1 MALLRFALCWTV
13 ACVAALVL
21 AGAFPLS
28 GRPDLAGRP
37 AVAALA
43 LGDALLLAVLAKG
56 TVWFGI
62 GRLRWTSFVLA
73 GGAALLFAHGLF
85 HLWPER

>member
-1 MALLRFALCWTV
+1 
-13 ACVAALVL
+13 
-21 AGAFPLS
+21 
-28 GRPDLAGRP
+28 
-37 AVAALA
+37 
-43 LGDALLLAVLAKG
+43 VLAKG